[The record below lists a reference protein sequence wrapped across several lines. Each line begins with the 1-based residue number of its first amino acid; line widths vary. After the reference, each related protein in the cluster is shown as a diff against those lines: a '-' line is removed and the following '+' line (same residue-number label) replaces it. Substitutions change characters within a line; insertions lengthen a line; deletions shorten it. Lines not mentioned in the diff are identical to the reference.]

1 MRLNYHGQTVHHHL
15 GVSAF
20 AEYAVVSRNSLI
32 KIDRD
37 LPFVEAALFG
47 CAVRR
52 GYPQA
57 GSLSPEAIACGPL
70 AQAAVQNITQFDEG
84 SARRLRLYA
93 YADRPKYPDK

>member
-1 MRLNYHGQTVHHHL
+1 M
-15 GVSAF
+15 AF
-20 AEYAVVSRNSLI
+20 FEDNAGPGIADASG
-32 KIDRD
+32 
-37 LPFVEAALFG
+37 PAALFG

-70 AQAAVQNITQFDEG
+70 AQAAVQNITQFDKG

-93 YADRPKYPDK
+93 YADHPKYSDK

>member
-1 MRLNYHGQTVHHHL
+1 M
-15 GVSAF
+15 AF
-20 AEYAVVSRNSLI
+20 FEDNAGPGIADASG
-32 KIDRD
+32 
-37 LPFVEAALFG
+37 PAALFG

-57 GSLSPEAIACGPL
+57 GSLSPEAFACGPL

>member
-1 MRLNYHGQTVHHHL
+1 M
-15 GVSAF
+15 AF
-20 AEYAVVSRNSLI
+20 FEDNAGPGIADASG
-32 KIDRD
+32 
-37 LPFVEAALFG
+37 PAALFG

-84 SARRLRLYA
+84 STLWRLPLLQKPSA
-93 YADRPKYPDK
+93 SIIYPDISDDRHRRKVVVAARFLRR

>member
-1 MRLNYHGQTVHHHL
+1 M
-15 GVSAF
+15 AF
-20 AEYAVVSRNSLI
+20 FEDNAGPGIADASG
-32 KIDRD
+32 
-37 LPFVEAALFG
+37 PAALFG
-47 CAVRR
+47 CADRR

-84 SARRLRLYA
+84 SARLLRLYA

>member
-1 MRLNYHGQTVHHHL
+1 LNYRGQAVHHHL

-47 CAVRR
+47 CAVLT
-52 GYPQA
+52 GVGAVVNTAEIKA
-57 GSLSPEAIACGPL
+57 GSTAVVIGLGGVGL
-70 AQAAVQNITQFDEG
+70 A
-84 SARRLRLYA
+84 
-93 YADRPKYPDK
+93 

>member
-1 MRLNYHGQTVHHHL
+1 M
-15 GVSAF
+15 AF
-20 AEYAVVSRNSLI
+20 FEDNAGPGIADASG
-32 KIDRD
+32 
-37 LPFVEAALFG
+37 PAALFG

-70 AQAAVQNITQFDEG
+70 AQAAVQNIIQFDEG
-84 SARRLRLYA
+84 SARRLQLYA

>member
-1 MRLNYHGQTVHHHL
+1 M
-15 GVSAF
+15 AF
-20 AEYAVVSRNSLI
+20 FEDNAGPGIADASG
-32 KIDRD
+32 
-37 LPFVEAALFG
+37 PAALFG

-84 SARRLRLYA
+84 NARRLRLYA

>member
-1 MRLNYHGQTVHHHL
+1 M
-15 GVSAF
+15 AF
-20 AEYAVVSRNSLI
+20 FEDNAGPGIADASG
-32 KIDRD
+32 
-37 LPFVEAALFG
+37 PAALFG

-70 AQAAVQNITQFDEG
+70 AQAAVQNITQFDG
-84 SARRLRLYA
+84 GRARRLRLYA